1 MTVINLMPQIRNL
14 SKRAEL
20 SGKIKSCYEM
30 KQFLDMQILEIQ
42 KQLNKLNI
50 EESKNGQS

>member
-20 SGKIKSCYEM
+20 AGKIKTCYEM
-30 KQFLDMQILEIQ
+30 KQFLDMQILEIK
-42 KQLNKLNI
+42 KQLNKLDV
-50 EESKNGQS
+50 EESKNGQN